1 MVYFETGSQK
11 YPCSAQTGPFS
22 PGGGANMKAYEILY
36 IIRPDMDEEATTAL
50 VDRLSGLA
58 ASNGAQN
65 LTVEKWGKR
74 RLAYEIKDYKEGQ
87 YILMNFDAEG
97 KTSQEVERV
106 MKISDDVIRF
116 LTVRKDD

>member
-1 MVYFETGSQK
+1 
-11 YPCSAQTGPFS
+11 
-22 PGGGANMKAYEILY
+22 MKAYEILY
-36 IIRPDMDEEATTAL
+36 IIRPDLDEEATTAL
-50 VDRLSGLA
+50 VDRFAGLVT
-58 ASNGAQN
+58 SNGGQN

-87 YILMNFDAEG
+87 YILMNFEAEG
-97 KTSQEVERV
+97 HTSQEIERV

>member
-1 MVYFETGSQK
+1 
-11 YPCSAQTGPFS
+11 
-22 PGGGANMKAYEILY
+22 MKAYEILY

-58 ASNGAQN
+58 ASNGGQN
-65 LTVEKWGKR
+65 VTVEKWGKR

-97 KTSQEVERV
+97 KTSQEIERV